1 MLVFGYYLARCG
13 EPAPNGKC
21 RPPSV
26 LAANTWKEAY
36 NYFFEAVGDGRTL
49 EQFQHSLKS
58 ARDTFDPLFDNGR
71 VGWTDKFGVLRRQ
84 SPKFKGVIDAWQ
96 DRLDEELET
105 FVLALRAG
113 LITSESDETGSL
125 PEDIRMEGAERTV
138 ISVGYER
145 DREVRERVLV
155 SQGFTCKVC
164 GFNFEKYYGEIGR
177 GYIEVHHLL
186 PLAEAGK
193 RATNPESDLAVLCAN
208 CHRMVHRKR
217 GKCLPLDDLRNRISS
232 KST

>member
-21 RPPSV
+21 GPPSV

-36 NYFFEAVGDGRTL
+36 NYFFEAVGDGRTR
-49 EQFQHSLKS
+49 EQFQRSLKS
-58 ARDTFDPLFDNGR
+58 ARDTYDPLFDNGR
-71 VGWTDKFGVLRRQ
+71 VGWIDKFGVLRRQ
-84 SPKFKGVIDAWQ
+84 SPKFKKVIDEWQ
-96 DRLDEELET
+96 DRSDEELKT

-113 LITSESDETGSL
+113 LITNVLDETGSL
-125 PEDIRMEGAERTV
+125 PEELRMEGAERTV

-145 DREVRERVLV
+145 DREARERALV

-164 GFNFEKYYGEIGR
+164 DFNFEEFYGEIGR
-177 GYIEVHHLL
+177 GYIEVHHLI
-186 PLAEAGK
+186 PLAEDGE

-217 GKCLPLDDLRNRISS
+217 GKCLPLDELRNRIRP
-232 KST
+232 KCT